1 LSKKDMMT
9 FQKKSPLVLCILDGW
24 GISPEHDNN
33 AILSAHLPH
42 WNAWRAT
49 CPNTK
54 LEASGESVG
63 LPKGQMGNSEVGHTT
78 IGAGRVIMQD
88 LPRITHAFD
97 THSVETMPGFQSFMA
112 NLKKGTGV
120 CHVLG
125 LLSPGGIH
133 SHQSHIE
140 GFLKLLHNNGIKS
153 HLHCF
158 LDGRDTPPQSAA
170 TYLNALSTPVATMM
184 GRFYGMD
191 RDSRWDRT
199 EKAFEAIV
207 NGVGEKAL
215 NPIEALKNYYEQNT
229 NDEFIP
235 PIIFGDYSGIQP
247 GDGLLMVN
255 FRADRAQQLLAS
267 LLLEDFK
274 GFHRSTKPLFS
285 ATLGMKSYSTA
296 LDNVMPFLFPQ
307 EQPLHT
313 LGAIIED
320 HGLRQ
325 LRAAET
331 EKYAHVTFFF
341 NGGKETP
348 YPHEDRL
355 LVPSPKIQTYDLQ
368 PAMSAVSL
376 TTQVIEKLETGLY
389 DFVVLNFANPDMVGH
404 TGNFTATVTA
414 VETVD
419 ACLGRL
425 AACLKTMD
433 GKLVITADHGN
444 AEHMDEKGV
453 PYTAHTTNLVPFM
466 LVGFPNTIALK
477 PQGELRDIAPT
488 ILSLMHLTIP
498 KEMTGCS
505 LLTA

>member
-1 LSKKDMMT
+1 MNN
-9 FQKKSPLVLCILDGW
+9 KKSPLVLCILDGW
-24 GISPEHDNN
+24 GISPTHDNN
-33 AILSAHLPH
+33 AILSAHLPN
-42 WNAWRAT
+42 WNAWLKT

-78 IGAGRVIMQD
+78 IGAGRVMMQD
-88 LPRITHAFD
+88 LPRITHAFE
-97 THSVETMPGFQSFMA
+97 TNSVEMMPGFQSFLK
-112 NLKKGTGV
+112 NLKKSTGV

-140 GFLKLLHNNGIKS
+140 GFLELLHKNGIKT

-170 TYLNALSTPVATMM
+170 TFLNALKMPVATMM

-207 NGVGEKAL
+207 NGRGERAL
-215 NPIEALKNYYEQNT
+215 NPIDALQSSYEQNT
-229 NDEFIP
+229 NDEFILP
-235 PIIFGDYSGIQP
+235 TIFGDYQGIQP

-255 FRADRAQQLLAS
+255 FRADRVKQLLAAF
-267 LLLEDFK
+267 LLDDFT
-274 GFHRSTKPLFS
+274 GFKRSKKPAFS
-285 ATLGMKSYSTA
+285 ATLGMKSYSAT
-296 LDNVMPFLFPQ
+296 LDSVMPSLFPQ
-307 EQPLHT
+307 EQPLET
-313 LGAIIED
+313 LGAIIEEN
-320 HGLRQ
+320 GMRQ

-368 PAMSAVSL
+368 PEMSAVSL
-376 TTQVIEKLETGLY
+376 TNQVIEKLETGLY

-404 TGNFTATVTA
+404 TGNFNATVKA

-425 AACLKTMD
+425 AKCLQEMG

-444 AEHMDEKGV
+444 AEHMDEKGT
-453 PYTAHTTNLVPFM
+453 PYTAHTTNLVPFV
-466 LVGFPNTIALK
+466 LVGFSDTLTLK

-488 ILSLMHLTIP
+488 ILSLMQLKIP

-505 LLTA
+505 LIS